1 MNRNTALS
9 VFVAVVMM
17 AFFAMADASF
27 AAKPGFDDNEIR
39 IAQFSPQ
46 SGPAAA
52 WGVVARGSKFLF
64 DLVNEEG
71 GIHGRKI
78 NFLLRDT
85 QYNPT
90 QAMATVK
97 ELVSRQGVFAFTGG
111 VSGAGCIAVKNYL
124 DSNKVLWVTPGTAA
138 LNPIKYPPSRYRFHA
153 YPLFEDEA
161 SVVTK
166 YAVEKLGYKKVGFLY
181 QDDVFG
187 KAGLAGCKQRLAAYG
202 MELVAELP
210 AEPTSRDVSS
220 QMLRFQQAGAE
231 VVLMWVSPSIAVAT
245 LKTCASIDYK
255 PQWIAFDGLS
265 DYPLMYHI
273 TDGLFEG
280 VITTAFIPP
289 PDSDEPLV
297 AKYREAAKRLAPE
310 ERWGYLFMGGIW
322 FGEALVEA
330 LKRVGRNLSTEAVI
344 SELNK
349 FENWKALG
357 PPITW
362 NESRRQ
368 GTDAVQIARCGPGGS
383 HELLQDWTAN
393 DLATWNKK

>member
-1 MNRNTALS
+1 MNRKTALC
-9 VFVAVVMM
+9 VFAGIVMVG
-17 AFFAMADASF
+17 FFAMADAGF
-27 AAKPGFDDNEIR
+27 AAKPGFDDHEIR

-46 SGPAAA
+46 TGSAAA
-52 WGVVARGSKFLF
+52 WGAVARGGKFLF

-78 NFLLRDT
+78 NYFLRDA
-85 QYNPT
+85 QYNPS
-90 QAMATVK
+90 QAMAAVR
-97 ELVSRQGVFAFTGG
+97 ELVDRQGVFAFTGG
-111 VSGAGCIAVKNYL
+111 VSGAGCIAVKDYL
-124 DSNKVLWVTPGTAA
+124 DSNKVLWVVPGSAA
-138 LNPIKYPPSRYRFHA
+138 LNPVKYPPSRYRFHA
-153 YPLFEDEA
+153 YPLFQDEA
-161 SVVTK
+161 SIVTK
-166 YAVEKLGYKKVGFLY
+166 YAVEKLGYKKIGFLY

-187 KAGLAGCKQRLAAYG
+187 KSGLSGCKQRLATYG
-202 MELVAELP
+202 MDLVAELP
-210 AEPTSRDVSS
+210 AEPTSLDVTS

-231 VVLMWVSPSIAVAT
+231 AVLMWVNPSIAVAT
-245 LKTCASIDYK
+245 LKTCANIGYK

-265 DYPLMYHI
+265 DYPLMHHI

-289 PDSDEPLV
+289 PDSDDPLV
-297 AKYREAAKRLAPE
+297 VKYREAAKRLAPQ
-310 ERWGYLFMGGIW
+310 ERWSYLFMGGIW
-322 FGEALVEA
+322 FAEALVEA
-330 LKRVGRNLSTEAVI
+330 LKRVGRDLSTEAVI

-383 HELLQDWTAN
+383 HELLQDWTSN
-393 DLATWNKK
+393 DLATWKKK